1 LTSCYG
7 VYIKTASGTG
17 IIANNWGLYQ
27 ETAAA
32 RNYFAG
38 RTLIG
43 TKTDDGV
50 SALQVAGGGLR
61 LVGGAAPSS
70 PAEGTIYFNSTD
82 KHFYGYNGTA
92 WVQLDN

>member
-1 LTSCYG
+1 MQYLDHISNFITNNQFFLTALLFCGSYFL
-7 VYIKTASGTG
+7 KRLAD
-17 IIANNWGLYQ
+17 
-27 ETAAA
+27 
-32 RNYFAG
+32 YFAG

-43 TKTDDGV
+43 TNTDDGV

-82 KHFYGYNGTA
+82 KHFYG
-92 WVQLDN
+92 